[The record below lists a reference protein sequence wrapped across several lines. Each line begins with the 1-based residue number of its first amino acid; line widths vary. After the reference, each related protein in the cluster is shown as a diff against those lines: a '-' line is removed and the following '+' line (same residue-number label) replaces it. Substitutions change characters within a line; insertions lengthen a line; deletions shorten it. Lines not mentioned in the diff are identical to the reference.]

1 MLVYSLAGELI
12 LGSRFKRLSDKY
24 LTNVSQIYKAQQI
37 DFEPSWFSVFYIL
50 DRYGSISISD
60 MSQLLD
66 LTQSAISQMVSS
78 LESKG
83 LVKVEVHEKDRR
95 VRIVSF
101 TQKGRELLFSAKP
114 LWKLIRSKM
123 KEILNEGDNSKYLLD
138 ALEELEA
145 AFERKPLYERVLET
159 LRESRFLF
167 VKYTEIY
174 YATLKELVFDWM
186 FNFGAPNMDFV
197 NNFRGLI
204 ERSKDKVILAVRDR
218 EVVAAALGF
227 IDNGFNCLIC
237 DRDDVDNR
245 VAYSLLSK
253 FLESIDRPSKVFF
266 DADKPMIENLLKSS
280 GFERLQIVERD
291 DVKKR
296 LAIYGR
302 GVDGV

>member
-66 LTQSAISQMVSS
+66 ITQSAISQMVSS

-83 LVKVEVHEKDRR
+83 LVKVETHERDRR

-101 TQKGRELLFSAKP
+101 TKEGRELLFSVKP

-123 KEILNEGDNSKYLLD
+123 REILNEGDSSKYLLD
-138 ALEELEA
+138 ALDELEA
-145 AFERKPLYERVLET
+145 SFEKKPLYERVLET

-167 VKYTEIY
+167 VKYTGIY
-174 YATLKELVFDWM
+174 YAALKKLVFDWM

-197 NNFRGLI
+197 NDFKGLI
-204 ERSKDKVILAVRDR
+204 ERSKDKIILAVRDR

-227 IDNGFNCLIC
+227 IDGSLNCLVC
-237 DRDDVDNR
+237 DREDVDNR

-253 FLESIDRPSKVFF
+253 FLESMETPSRVFF
-266 DADKPMIENLLKSS
+266 DADKPMIENLLEKN
-280 GFERLQIVERD
+280 GFRMLKVVERD

-296 LAIYGR
+296 LAVYGR
-302 GVDGV
+302 EVDGI